1 MTRGRPRPL
10 PGEAWML
17 FDLAMI
23 ALVLVWAL
31 AFFGFLW
38 LARKLAR

>member
-1 MTRGRPRPL
+1 
-10 PGEAWML
+10 ML

-38 LARKLAR
+38 LAGKLAR

>member
-1 MTRGRPRPL
+1 MTPERPRPR
-10 PGEAWML
+10 PEEAWMI

-23 ALVLVWAL
+23 ALILVWAV
-31 AFFGFLW
+31 AFFAFLW

>member
-1 MTRGRPRPL
+1 MARERPRLL
-10 PGEAWML
+10 PEEAWML

-23 ALVLVWAL
+23 ALTLVWAL
-31 AFFGFLW
+31 AFFAFLW

>member
-1 MTRGRPRPL
+1 
-10 PGEAWML
+10 ML

-23 ALVLVWAL
+23 ALTIVWAL
-31 AFFGFLW
+31 AFFAFLW

>member
-1 MTRGRPRPL
+1 MF
-10 PGEAWML
+10 

-23 ALVLVWAL
+23 ALIFVWAL
-31 AFFGFLW
+31 AFIAFLW

>member
-1 MTRGRPRPL
+1 MPL
-10 PGEAWML
+10 PGKAWMI

-23 ALVLVWAL
+23 ALILVWAL
-31 AFFGFLW
+31 AFFAFLW

>member
-1 MTRGRPRPL
+1 MMMVRPRPS
-10 PGEAWML
+10 PEEAGML

-23 ALVLVWAL
+23 VLTLIWAL
-31 AFFGFLW
+31 AFFAFLW

>member
-38 LARKLAR
+38 LATKLAR